1 MSFKM
6 IAIGGPPEYVLITVQ
21 KICVSVMQWLKKV
34 DKVVAISLQ
43 DLQQVTSL
51 SRDCG
56 RTSFVVLS
64 ICFIISFMLFRMNS

>member
-21 KICVSVMQWLKKV
+21 KMCVLVMQWLKKV
-34 DKVVAISLQ
+34 DKIVAISLQ
-43 DLQQVTSL
+43 DLQTNL

>member
-21 KICVSVMQWLKKV
+21 KIYVSVMQWLKKV

-56 RTSFVVLS
+56 RTPFVVLS